1 MDEDVAHAR
10 IAAQPSNS
18 EQIKGATTVL
28 STLWTYDFTQRQVSR
43 AWRYLHAYL
52 EEAGNYKGNKL

>member
-1 MDEDVAHAR
+1 MSEEAAWAR
-10 IAAQPSNS
+10 VSAQPGNA

-43 AWRYLHAYL
+43 AWRYLHDYL
-52 EEAGNYKGNKL
+52 EKESFCKGNKL